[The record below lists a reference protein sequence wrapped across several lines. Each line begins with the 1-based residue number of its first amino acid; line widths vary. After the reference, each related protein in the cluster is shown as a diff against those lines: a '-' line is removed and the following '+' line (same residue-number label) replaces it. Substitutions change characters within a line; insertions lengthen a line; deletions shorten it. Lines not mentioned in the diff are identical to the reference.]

1 MCPCGKKGAQQCH
14 RGEKA
19 PGFSWIVGGAE
30 GAASVQC
37 GQHQAQQDLINTH
50 KYLRGRNEDEGV
62 RLFAVLP
69 PDRTRGNGHKLE
81 HMKFHKKIPV
91 GVVKHRSKFPEKSWN
106 VCLWRYLKPN
116 CT

>member
-69 PDRTRGNGHKLE
+69 PDRTRGNGHKLN
-81 HMKFHKKIPV
+81 HMKFQRKFLEELSNT
-91 GVVKHRSKFPEKSWN
+91 GVSFQKSHGMSA
-106 VCLWRYLKPN
+106 CGD
-116 CT
+116 T